1 MTGKAATMR
10 DTFIDALYQR
20 MGQEKDLF
28 FLSADFGAPRLDS
41 FRVDFP
47 ERFINVGIAEQNL
60 INVAAGLALEGFTV
74 FAYAIA
80 PFLTMRAYE
89 QIRNNLALL
98 AHLRTL
104 NVNLIG
110 VGAGLSYEVSG
121 PTHHCL
127 EDLSIMRTLPNV
139 AVLSPSDPVL
149 TARLVEYTIRTRTP
163 KYLRFDGKPLPSLYG
178 EGEEIRIEEGF
189 HELATGQEVCLV
201 ATGYMTHKALRVREL
216 LRRDGIDLGVVDVF
230 MLKPCNEVGL
240 AHALSRYRQVVTLEE
255 GFRHRGGL
263 DSLVA
268 GALRDQGLAIPLTAL
283 GFNDEYVYEI
293 GDREYLFARHGL
305 DDAAVARQ
313 VRRTFR

>member
-1 MTGKAATMR
+1 MTAKAATMR

-20 MGQEKDLF
+20 MGHEKDLF

-127 EDLSIMRTLPNV
+127 EDLSIMRTLPKV

-163 KYLRFDGKPLPSLYG
+163 KYLRFDGKPLAAIYG
-178 EGEEIRIEEGF
+178 EGEEIRIEDGF
-189 HELATGQEVCLV
+189 HELAAGQEVCLV

-216 LRRDGIDLGVVDVF
+216 LAKDGIDLGVVDVF
-230 MLKPCNEVGL
+230 MLKPMNEAGL

-268 GALRDQGLAIPLTAL
+268 GALRDQGQTTPLTAL

-305 DDAAVARQ
+305 DDQTVARQ
-313 VRRTFR
+313 IRRTL